1 MPNPLTENII
11 FNDISLKYSTSQLGF
26 LKKNF
31 EISKLLAA
39 ETPS

>member
-26 LKKNF
+26 FLKK
-31 EISKLLAA
+31 L
-39 ETPS
+39 